1 QINYATTQMFMMIGG
16 HILKKV
22 TINLLIGTSKITLFI
37 SLGVVIKH
45 LRGLAGKTNE
55 FIKKCIDN

>member
-1 QINYATTQMFMMIGG
+1 MAQMFMMIGG

-22 TINLLIGTSKITLFI
+22 TINLLIRTSKITLFI